1 MSRRR
6 QRGFALLEVLV
17 AFAIAAMAL
26 ALFYE
31 AASTGGTAAKSA
43 GYYEEAVSRAKSHM
57 AALGRDTPVV
67 EGEREGDDGGPF
79 RWRISITPTAT
90 AEPDPAAP
98 PSTERLVLYNV
109 EVGISWTV
117 AGRKREVVLHS
128 QRLGKQTGGASG

>member
-1 MSRRR
+1 MSKGG

-26 ALFYE
+26 ALLYE
-31 AASTGGTAAKSA
+31 AASTGGAATESA

-57 AALGRDTPVV
+57 AALGRDTPVA

-79 RWRISITPTAT
+79 RWRIAITPAAT

-98 PSTERLVLYNV
+98 PSAERLVLYNV

-117 AGRKREVVLHS
+117 SGRKREVVLHS
-128 QRLGKQTGGASG
+128 QRLSKQTGGANG

>member
-1 MSRRR
+1 MNRGR

-26 ALFYE
+26 ALLYE
-31 AASTGGTAAKSA
+31 AASTGGAAAESA

-79 RWRISITPTAT
+79 QWRIAITPAAT
-90 AEPDPAAP
+90 AEPNSTAP
-98 PSTERLVLYNV
+98 PTTERLVLYNV

-117 AGRKREVVLHS
+117 SGRKREVVLHS
-128 QRLGKQTGGASG
+128 QRLGRETGGAGG